1 MVYIIVLLKLLI
13 SDDGNCEEEAEL
25 GKVTML
31 GYIIQKLV
39 NGSTCWKL
47 PATSAEIDHG
57 YVIYFADSVSNGESE
72 HEWGWN
78 FWLQMSNC
86 RNAILAEK

>member
-1 MVYIIVLLKLLI
+1 MEMQMNDDCHAAFTHASIGITGHSDMVYIIVLLKLLI

-39 NGSTCWKL
+39 NGSTC
-47 PATSAEIDHG
+47 
-57 YVIYFADSVSNGESE
+57 
-72 HEWGWN
+72 
-78 FWLQMSNC
+78 
-86 RNAILAEK
+86 